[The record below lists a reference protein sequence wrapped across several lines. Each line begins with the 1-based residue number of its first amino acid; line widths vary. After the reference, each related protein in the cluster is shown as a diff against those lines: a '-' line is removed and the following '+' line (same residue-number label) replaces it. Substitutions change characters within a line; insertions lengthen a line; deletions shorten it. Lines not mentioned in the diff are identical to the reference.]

1 MATKS
6 AAAQSGVFVVDLSGL
21 NLSKSALQGM
31 EKAINSTVQKQ
42 LATLDLRIGS
52 GGIIGKRP
60 ECYGYLDSMRI
71 RQFAC
76 DLAILG
82 FVLGA

>member
-1 MATKS
+1 MARGRNTMATKS

-60 ECYGYLDSMRI
+60 EWYGLWVIQNIIQQTNR
-71 RQFAC
+71 
-76 DLAILG
+76 
-82 FVLGA
+82 